1 VSTNAFEVKGAIRD
15 LIKARPELAA
25 YQVTWGF
32 PTRNP
37 ERRWVFVGEVVW
49 SESDWATLK
58 SRQETFDVSVVLN
71 CQMSGGSAEEVER
84 ELQTMAAGIEDAMK
98 ANPSLG
104 VQSVIATDFVPKKL
118 MSFPGDQAFEGQLE
132 TVVRVKARL

>member
-1 VSTNAFEVKGAIRD
+1 MSTNAFETKAAIRD
-15 LIKARPELAA
+15 LIKGRPELSG

-37 ERRWVFVGEVVW
+37 ERRWVFVGEVTW
-49 SESDWATLK
+49 NDSDWATLK
-58 SRQETFDVSVVLN
+58 SRQEVFEISVVLN

-104 VQSVIATDFVPKKL
+104 IHSVVATDFIPKKL
-118 MSFPGDQAFEGQLE
+118 QSFPTDQAYEGQLE
-132 TVVRVKARL
+132 TAVRVKARL